1 MVAKAGLAIQQP
13 SPYDSKTEALYA
25 KQLDKALAN
34 GLITAYWSH
43 PGSLKLGE
51 KLHYSPDFLVQ
62 LISGEL
68 EYHEVKGGF
77 VRDDARVKLRA
88 AAKIY
93 HCYRFVQ
100 AQYNKKA
107 WTITIILPD

>member
-1 MVAKAGLAIQQP
+1 METKIGLAIKQP

-25 KQLDKALAN
+25 QQLDHALTTGA
-34 GLITAYWSH
+34 ITGYWAH

-62 LISGEL
+62 TALGEL

-93 HCYRFVQ
+93 FCYRFIQ
-100 AQYNKKA
+100 AQYHRKT